1 MSVAFILIL
10 MQLQILLFLEM
21 DDLKND
27 LISLKE
33 AKVTKNDENLHMW
46 LYYNHDFLF
55 SILMLS

>member
-33 AKVTKNDENLHMW
+33 AKVTKNDENLHM
-46 LYYNHDFLF
+46 
-55 SILMLS
+55 